1 MFICFEKY
9 SSVIN
14 LDLFWKHLFSHTGGQ
29 QKSLDDAPCTSLK
42 ETKLKPSYKA
52 KEKFVKFKTNK
63 EEQYKVIQNFQ
74 VPQKE
79 QSNCCKFSSAILT
92 KKKKNYKLNSS
103 KAKLSKPQHS
113 TAPHSTAQKSTE
125 QPGTPP
131 PPERRC
137 HKLQA
142 QNL

>member
-92 KKKKNYKLNSS
+92 KKKKL
-103 KAKLSKPQHS
+103 
-113 TAPHSTAQKSTE
+113 
-125 QPGTPP
+125 
-131 PPERRC
+131 
-137 HKLQA
+137 
-142 QNL
+142 

>member
-79 QSNCCKFSSAILT
+79 QYKVIQTFKCYIC
-92 KKKKNYKLNSS
+92 KKKNIITNIRNNTK
-103 KAKLSKPQHS
+103 
-113 TAPHSTAQKSTE
+113 
-125 QPGTPP
+125 
-131 PPERRC
+131 
-137 HKLQA
+137 
-142 QNL
+142 